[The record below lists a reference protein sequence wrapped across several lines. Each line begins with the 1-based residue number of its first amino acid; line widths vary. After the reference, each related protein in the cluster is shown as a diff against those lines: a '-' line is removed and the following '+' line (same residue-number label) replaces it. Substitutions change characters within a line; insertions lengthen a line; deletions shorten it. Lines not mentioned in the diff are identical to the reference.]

1 MNRRAIIGRGRLLP
15 MSGATTGAT
24 GAIDGPWVL
33 VLEDDRLLEV
43 RAGELEPGDPDIVE
57 DVGTALTTPGLV
69 DSHTH
74 LIFAGDRSDEAAARS
89 RGERYSG
96 GGILRTVAATIAAGD
111 EELVRETRLR
121 LLSALGRGT
130 TTIEVKSGYGLEP
143 AQEGR
148 LLRLIGA
155 AADGLP
161 MRVRRTHLG
170 AHAIPAGS
178 DPETQHELILETLP
192 ELARWADHI
201 DVFCEPGI
209 FDLGWTRAI
218 AEAGASNGLPLKL
231 HADQLERSGAAL
243 LGAELGA
250 LSVDH
255 LEQITDTDAEVL
267 AASSTVATI
276 LPGPA
281 LMLGG
286 GLPPVRALLDA
297 GATVAV
303 ASDANAGTFGEPSM
317 PLAIGLA
324 VALGFTIDEAVW
336 SATAGGAGA
345 LGLDGRIG
353 RLMPGAYADVV
364 AWDAE
369 HEGAFAQRLGG
380 VRPLW
385 TWFGGETDD

>member
-1 MNRRAIIGRGRLLP
+1 MSRRAIIGHGRLLP
-15 MSGATTGAT
+15 MDGGRAGDT
-24 GAIDGPWVL
+24 GAIDGRWVIVVEGEH
-33 VLEDDRLLEV
+33 VLDV
-43 RAGELEPGDPDIVE
+43 RAGELQPGDPDSVE
-57 DVGTALTTPGLV
+57 DVGTALVTPGLI

-74 LIFAGDRSDEAAARS
+74 LIYAGDRSDEAAART
-89 RGERYSG
+89 RGERYAS
-96 GGILRTVAATIAAGD
+96 GGILRTVVATTQASD

-121 LLSALGRGT
+121 LLSARARGT

-143 AQEGR
+143 TEELR
-148 LLRLIGA
+148 LLRLIVDA
-155 AADGLP
+155 SDGLP

-170 AHAIPAGS
+170 AHAIPVGS
-178 DPETQHELILETLP
+178 DPGTQVQAIVESLP
-192 ELARWADHI
+192 DVVGVADHI
-201 DVFCEPGI
+201 DVFCEPDI

-218 AEAGASNGLPLKL
+218 AEAGAANGLPLKL
-231 HADQLERSGAAL
+231 HADQLQRSGAAL

-255 LEQITDTDAEVL
+255 LEQITEDDAQAL
-267 AASSTVATI
+267 ARSTTVATI

-281 LMLGG
+281 LMLGA
-286 GLPPVRALLDA
+286 GLPPARALLDA

-324 VALGFTIDEAVW
+324 VVLGFTIDEAVW
-336 SATAGGAGA
+336 AATAGGAGA
-345 LGLDGRIG
+345 LGLDGQVGRII
-353 RLMPGAYADVV
+353 PGASADIV

-369 HEGAFAQRLGG
+369 HEGAFAHHLGG

-385 TWFGGETDD
+385 GWFGGETDD